1 MIDEW
6 DERQVCPD
14 GACVGVIGKDGR
26 CNVCARAASSEGG
39 AYRETAL
46 AAQGGDDPAR
56 DAEPPVARHDAHGDD
71 APGPDAEWAGRKLCS
86 DGACTGVIGA
96 DGHCKQ
102 CGKAAA

>member
-1 MIDEW
+1 VIDEW

-14 GACVGVIGKDGR
+14 GACIGVIGKDGR
-26 CNVCARAASSEGG
+26 CSVCGRAASSEGG

-46 AAQGGDDPAR
+46 AVQGGG
-56 DAEPPVARHDAHGDD
+56 DAATDTEPPAASDDTPGDVAA
-71 APGPDAEWAGRKLCS
+71 GPETEWAGRKLCS
-86 DGACTGVIGA
+86 DGACTGVIGP